1 MSDLQISLLAIG
13 ALVVVGVFLYNWIQE
28 RRFRRRLSEAFGEK
42 AEDVLLE
49 DDAGVLPGEA
59 RQEPQLEPSVEFS
72 TSPVTASDVPPSPSV
87 ASPGPRRARDPGA
100 ALEFDAVLEGIAEI
114 RADRAIQEG
123 VIGELMSK
131 LAACGKPARA
141 TGFNAETGTWEP
153 LDRGAGTRYTALRIG
168 LQLVN
173 RAGPVNPAQLAM
185 FSEAVTSAAD
195 KLHGQASMP
204 AAQALLQAARDLDA
218 FCATVDVA
226 IGVNV
231 IAAEGAAFSGTK
243 IRALAEA
250 AGFKLE
256 PDGVFHFR
264 DEHRQTLFT
273 LDNHE
278 PAPFLPEQIKTLSTG
293 GITMLLDVPRVAD
306 GLDVLDRM
314 VDIARGLASALG
326 GQLVDDNRVELSEAG
341 VARIGQQLSFIR
353 SAMARKGIPAGST
366 RALRLFS

>member
-28 RRFRRRLSEAFGEK
+28 RRFRRRLSEAFGDK

-49 DDAGVLPGEA
+49 EAAGVFPGQV
-59 RQEPQLEPSVEFS
+59 RQEPQLEPEIELSLPAGS
-72 TSPVTASDVPPSPSV
+72 TRDVPGAPGI
-87 ASPGPRRARDPGA
+87 ASPGPRRARDFGA
-100 ALEFDAVLEGIAEI
+100 VLEFDDALEGIAEI
-114 RADRAIQEG
+114 QADRAIPEG
-123 VIGELMSK
+123 IVGELMSK

-141 TGFNAETGTWEP
+141 AGFNSESGTWEP
-153 LDRGAGTRYTALRIG
+153 LDRGAGTRYTALRMG

-173 RAGPVNPAQLAM
+173 RAGPVNSAQLAM
-185 FSEAVTSAAD
+185 FSDAVTSAAA
-195 KLHGQASMP
+195 KAHGRASVP
-204 AAQALLQAARDLDA
+204 EAQALLQAARDLDA

-231 IAAEGAAFSGTK
+231 IAAEGGAFSGTK

-278 PAPFLPEQIKTLSTG
+278 PAPFLPEQIKTLSTS
-293 GITMLLDVPRVAD
+293 GITMLLDVPRVTD
-306 GLDVLDRM
+306 GLDVLDSM

-326 GQLVDDNRVELSEAG
+326 GRLVDDNRVELSEAG
-341 VARIGQQLSFIR
+341 VARIGQQLSSIR
-353 SAMARKGIPAGST
+353 GAMERNGIPAGSA

>member
-13 ALVVVGVFLYNWIQE
+13 ALVVVGVLLYNWIQE
-28 RRFRRRLSEAFGEK
+28 RRFRRRLTEAFGEK
-42 AEDVLLE
+42 AEDVLLQNE
-49 DDAGVLPGEA
+49 AQEFPEQA
-59 RQEPQLEPSVEFS
+59 RQEPQLEPTIEVSR
-72 TSPVTASDVPPSPSV
+72 PAATASDVPGT
-87 ASPGPRRARDPGA
+87 PGIATPAPRRARDA
-100 ALEFDAVLEGIAEI
+100 ATGVEFDAALEGIAEI
-114 RADRAIQEG
+114 EAQRAIPESA
-123 VIGELMSK
+123 IGELMSK
-131 LAACGKPARA
+131 LAACGKPARVA
-141 TGFNAETGTWEP
+141 GFDPGSGTWEP
-153 LDRGAGTRYTALRIG
+153 LDRGVGAHYTALRIG

-173 RAGPVNPAQLAM
+173 RAGPVNPAQIAM
-185 FSEAVTSAAD
+185 FSDAVTSAAD
-195 KLHGQASMP
+195 KVHGRASV
-204 AAQALLQAARDLDA
+204 ADAQALLQAARDLDA

-226 IGVNV
+226 IGVNIV
-231 IAAEGAAFSGTK
+231 AAEGAAFSGTK

-256 PDGVFHFR
+256 PEGVFHFR

-326 GQLVDDNRVELSEAG
+326 GRLVDDNRAELSEAG

-353 SAMARKGIPAGST
+353 GAMERKGIPAGSA

>member
-13 ALVVVGVFLYNWIQE
+13 ALVVGGVFLYNWVQE
-28 RRFRRRLSEAFGEK
+28 HRFRRRLSEAFGEK

-49 DDAGVLPGEA
+49 DEAEALPGEA
-59 RQEPQLEPSVEFS
+59 RQEPQLEPEVELS
-72 TSPVTASDVPPSPSV
+72 LPAGAARDVPGAPEI
-87 ASPGPRRARDPGA
+87 ATPGLRRARDSGA
-100 ALEFDAVLEGIAEI
+100 ALEFDGALEGIAEI
-114 RADRAIQEG
+114 QADRVIPES
-123 VIGELMSK
+123 VIGELVSK

-141 TGFNAETGTWEP
+141 AGFNPESGTWEP
-153 LDRGAGTRYTALRIG
+153 LDRGVGTRYTALKIG
-168 LQLVN
+168 LQLAN

-185 FSEAVTSAAD
+185 FSDAVTSATD
-195 KLHGQASMP
+195 KVDGRASVP
-204 AAQALLQAARDLDA
+204 DAQALLQAARDLDA

-231 IAAEGAAFSGTK
+231 IAAEGGAFSGTK

-326 GQLVDDNRVELSEAG
+326 GRLVDDNRVELTEAG

-353 SAMARKGIPAGST
+353 GAMERKGIPAGSA